1 LLRLSAAL
9 WFADLLCICRLFVAL
24 GEGQDHHLHQQRDVI
39 KTPLGSMEEMIMKR
53 SAAITGTLVVLFAV
67 MSMVGQ
73 AQAGASASAPSKNSR
88 SSQLASQQTNHNT
101 AITEYSSSSRHS
113 H

>member
-1 LLRLSAAL
+1 LLIFYAFAVYLLRLAKGRIIIST
-9 WFADLLCICRLFVAL
+9 R
-24 GEGQDHHLHQQRDVI
+24 QRDVI

>member
-1 LLRLSAAL
+1 LLIFYAFAVYLLRLAKGR
-9 WFADLLCICRLFVAL
+9 IIIPTR
-24 GEGQDHHLHQQRDVI
+24 QRDVI